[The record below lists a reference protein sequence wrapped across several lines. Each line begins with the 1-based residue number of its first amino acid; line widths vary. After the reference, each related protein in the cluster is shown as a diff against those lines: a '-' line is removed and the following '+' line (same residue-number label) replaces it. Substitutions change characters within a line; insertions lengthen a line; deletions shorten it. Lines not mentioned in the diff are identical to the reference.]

1 MKRKGYKSYHRGDY
15 EDFEEYNLSLK
26 DVKKQKQKNL
36 NKKINSA
43 IKSKNIAALMEIED
57 SYGRR

>member
-1 MKRKGYKSYHRGDY
+1 MKRKGYRSYHRSDY
-15 EDFEEYNLSLK
+15 EDFDDFNISLK

-57 SYGRR
+57 SYGR

>member
-1 MKRKGYKSYHRGDY
+1 MKRKGYRANYRGDY
-15 EDFEEYNLSLK
+15 DDFDEYNVSLK
-26 DVKKQKQKNL
+26 DARKQKQKNL

-57 SYGRR
+57 SYGR

>member
-1 MKRKGYKSYHRGDY
+1 MKRKGYKAYYRGDY
-15 EDFEEYNLSLK
+15 EDFDEYNVSLK
-26 DVKKQKQKNL
+26 DARKQKQKNL

-57 SYGRR
+57 SYGR